1 MVTIVRRS
9 KPITVIRRSRPA
21 PEVDRYGK
29 GWPLR
34 PGHPYNGHKPGYH
47 VITIRGEPHVFLWVP
62 NAPLGAGWTC
72 GAWACSADVM
82 GKNDYVGECTIVY
95 RQPPSAEPPKFLRR
109 RTMK

>member
-34 PGHPYNGHKPGYH
+34 PGHPYNAHESAYH
-47 VITIRGEPHVFLWVP
+47 LIEIQGGRHVFLWVP
-62 NAPLGAGWTC
+62 SAPLGAGWTC
-72 GAWACSADVM
+72 GMWSCSADVM
-82 GKNDYVGECTIVY
+82 GKHDYLGQVGIVY
-95 RQPPSAEPPKFLRR
+95 RAPPVDTPKFYRR
-109 RTMK
+109 SLTK